1 MFKKDPLQI
10 VVFQSYGTSSHL
22 YVRGRALED
31 ESIDL
36 NQHKFFHLLVNS
48 YKRFES
54 DEIKYANL
62 KIVLPDSRIVDTQ
75 TDDHG
80 YFLVDTSL
88 KDLHFLTNEEGWL
101 NFEVSYSDEHPKRKI
116 QNENRFKGE
125 MLVPSPK
132 VDYGIITDID
142 DTILHTG
149 VVSLLKWRVIYN
161 TIFKNAKHRLPLEG
175 APEFYHLLH
184 RGKSGENSNPIFYVS
199 HSPWNMYRYLELFL
213 RQHQFPKGPILLRSF
228 KTILQKKRGDKP
240 QKQKEILNI
249 LKTYPEM
256 RFILIGDSGEYD
268 ADIYIE
274 IAQMYPERILAIYL
288 RSVKHTRKML
298 RIKGLFENY
307 KTTPVLLVDNSKQA
321 IAHAQANGFI
331 K

>member
-10 VVFQSYGTSSHL
+10 VVFQSYGTNSHL

-36 NQHKFFHLLVNS
+36 DQHHIFHLLVNS
-48 YKRFES
+48 WKRFES

-62 KIVLPDSRIVDTQ
+62 KITLPDSRIIETQ

-80 YFLVDTSL
+80 YFLVDTTL
-88 KDLHFLTNEEGWL
+88 KDLHALTNEEGWVH
-101 NFEVSYSDEHPKRKI
+101 FEVSYSDDHPKRKI
-116 QNENRFKGE
+116 QNNNRFQGE
-125 MLVPSPK
+125 LLVPSEK
-132 VDYGIITDID
+132 EDYGVVTDID
-142 DTILHTG
+142 DTLLHTG

-175 APEFYHLLH
+175 APGFYHLLH
-184 RGKSGENSNPIFYVS
+184 RGRSGENANPIFYVS

-228 KTILQKKRGDKP
+228 KNILQKKRGDKP

-249 LKTYPEM
+249 LKTYPKM
-256 RFILIGDSGEYD
+256 KFILIGDSGEFD

-274 IAQMYPERILAIYL
+274 IAQMYPDRILAIYL
-288 RSVKHTRKML
+288 RSVKHNKKML
-298 RIKGLFENY
+298 RVRGLFENY
-307 KTTPVLLVDNSKQA
+307 KTTPVLLVESSEEA
-321 IAHAQANGFI
+321 IAHARANKFI